1 MKNDKV
7 WSCKIGGPGFE
18 LPPGAD
24 LPMRLA
30 VEAAFEKLTGKEARA
45 CFSGWGQEWTDAE
58 IRSMTPPDVTPLTPA
73 EHREFLKAGVVFEGK
88 CTHKSAGKCDCHPVR
103 GSDGGYITDAKQ
115 GAAELRFLAKYGIW
129 NPLKAQP
136 NHNCVSVGL
145 VTLGD
150 RAGKWCGWSHRAF
163 SMFDTREEAAAFAE
177 IVS

>member
-30 VEAAFEKLTGKEARA
+30 VKAAFEKLTGKEARA
-45 CFSGWGQEWTDAE
+45 CFSGWGQKWDDIE
-58 IRSMTPPDVTPLTPA
+58 IEVMTPPDNTPLSPA
-73 EHREFLKAGVVFEGK
+73 EKAQFVAAGVVFEGEVAWDLDPACK
-88 CTHKSAGKCDCHPVR
+88 HSPVTA
-103 GSDGGYITDAKQ
+103 SDGGYITDAVA
-115 GAAELRFLAKYGIW
+115 GAATLRFLAKYGIW

-136 NHNCVSVGL
+136 AHNCASVGL
-145 VTLGD
+145 MTLGD

-163 SMFDTREEAAAFAE
+163 SMFDTREEAAKFAE